1 MCHRHKAFQ
10 LEWLV
15 RHASQFLRHIFLT
28 YNIDHCKYVLSYAMI
43 YTSRHKHTVHQAT
56 KPITR

>member
-1 MCHRHKAFQ
+1 MELFLKNDVYVSKVIGWTGHEAFQ

-28 YNIDHCKYVLSYAMI
+28 YNTDTENI
-43 YTSRHKHTVHQAT
+43 Y
-56 KPITR
+56 